1 MGLRAA
7 AFLTAGL
14 VRVPFLRFLLVDVAA
29 VLVSVPLAFGLAYAV
44 ADSVAVAL
52 ARVHEMQLWI
62 GGGILLV
69 AAGWLVVLWRRRR
82 QG

>member
-14 VRVPFLRFLLVDVAA
+14 VRVPFLRFVAVDVAA

-44 ADSVAVAL
+44 ADSVTAAL
-52 ARVHEMQLWI
+52 ARVQELQLWI
-62 GGGILLV
+62 GGGVLV
-69 AAGWLVVLWRRRR
+69 LAAAWVVAWWHRRRD
-82 QG
+82 